1 MDLPTQFQTFLSNIE
16 PTDYQRDEFIRG
28 HRTLRQRLD
37 ADADLEPYIITHFLQ
52 GSYRR
57 STAIR
62 PRAGKKSDV
71 DVVVVTNL
79 NEAHYTPHD
88 ALELFQPFMERH
100 YPEKWKFNGR
110 SIGIELSYVELD
122 LVVTSAPSA
131 RQAEVFKSFA
141 FDIFESEEQLDSA
154 QGAVAFK
161 SYFAKAASEPWRSEP
176 LLIPDRD
183 AREWQ
188 RTHPLETIRW
198 TTDKNQALNKQFVR
212 IVKALKWWR
221 RQHDAPKYPK
231 GYPIEH
237 LVGDACPEH
246 VGSIAEGVTRT
257 LETLR
262 DGLWSYAQR
271 GEVPVVP
278 ARGVP
283 EVNVLSRLTP
293 EDFVAFFDLIDDAAT
308 TARQAYDEPNPHE
321 SALLW
326 RSLFGNRFPLPP
338 VSGGTN
344 GGGSTTGGFTE
355 RTSSGSG
362 TERGRFA

>member
-1 MDLPTQFQTFLSNIE
+1 MELPTQFQAFLSSIE

-28 HRTLRQRLD
+28 HRTLRERLD
-37 ADADLEPYIITHFLQ
+37 ADEGLRPYTITHFLQ

-62 PRAGKKSDV
+62 PRSGKKSDV

-79 NEAHYTPHD
+79 DSSHYDPHE
-88 ALELFQPFMERH
+88 ALELFRPFMDRH
-100 YPEKWKFNGR
+100 YPGKWEFNGR
-110 SIGIELSYVELD
+110 SIGITLSYVELD

-131 RQAEVFKSFA
+131 RQAEVFKSLA
-141 FDIFESEEQLDSA
+141 FDIFETEEDLASD
-154 QGAVAFK
+154 QGAQAFR

-183 AREWQ
+183 AQEWQ
-188 RTHPLETIRW
+188 RTHPLETLRW
-198 TTDKNQALNKQFVR
+198 TTDRNQALGGQFVR

-237 LVGDACPEH
+237 LVGDACPKS
-246 VGSIAEGVTRT
+246 VSSIAEGVTLT
-257 LETLR
+257 LENLR
-262 DGLWSYAQR
+262 DILRPHAQGGR
-271 GEVPVVP
+271 VPFVP

-283 EVNVLSRLTP
+283 EMNVLSRLTS
-293 EDFVAFFDLIDDAAT
+293 EDFVAFFDLVDDAASV
-308 TARQAYDEPNPHE
+308 ARHALDARDPQE

-326 RSLFGNRFPLPP
+326 RSLFGTKFPSPP
-338 VSGGTN
+338 TSGGNN
-344 GGGSTTGGFTE
+344 GGGKTGGFSE

>member
-1 MDLPTQFQTFLSNIE
+1 MELPTQFQTFLSNIE

-28 HRTLRQRLD
+28 HRTLRERLD
-37 ADADLEPYIITHFLQ
+37 ADEGLKPYIITHFLQ

-62 PRAGKKSDV
+62 PRSGKKSDV

-79 NEAHYTPHD
+79 DNSRYDPHQ
-88 ALELFQPFMERH
+88 ALELFQTFMERH
-100 YPEKWKFNGR
+100 YPGKWKFNGR
-110 SIGIELSYVELD
+110 SIGITLSYVELD

-131 RQAEVFKSFA
+131 QQAEIFKSSA
-141 FDIFESEEQLDSA
+141 FDIFESEEDLASA
-154 QGAVAFK
+154 QGAFK
-161 SYFAKAASEPWRSEP
+161 SYFAKAISEPWRSEA

-183 AREWQ
+183 AQEWQ
-188 RTHPLETIRW
+188 RTHPLETLRW
-198 TTDKNQALNKQFVR
+198 TTNRNQILGGQFVR

-237 LVGDACPEH
+237 MVGDACPET
-246 VGSIAEGVTRT
+246 VGSIAEGVTRS
-257 LETLR
+257 LENLR
-262 DGLWSYAQR
+262 DILLNPVQEGR
-271 GEVPVVP
+271 VPFVP

-283 EVNVLSRLTP
+283 EMNVLSRLTV
-293 EDFVAFFDLIDDAAT
+293 EDFIAFFNLVDDAASI
-308 TARQAYDEPNPHE
+308 ARQALDARDPYE

-326 RSLFGNRFPLPP
+326 RSLFGTKFPLPP
-338 VSGGTN
+338 VSGSTN
-344 GGGSTTGGFTE
+344 GGGKIGGFSE
-355 RTSSGSG
+355 RNSSGSG